1 MNALAKP
8 PVRMTVDEFLDW
20 EPQDGRKWQ
29 LVDGEP
35 QAMAPASPTH
45 AFLQNELGALLRNHL
60 LEQGSPCRA
69 ATEPGIVPRV
79 LASNN
84 LRVPDLAVTCTAGDG
99 DDGRTLSDPV
109 LVIEIL
115 SPSNQPET
123 WYNVWAYTSIPTVQ
137 EILVLHSTSIGA
149 DLLRRD
155 ADGTWP
161 SVPAAVTSGDL
172 VLDSIG
178 FRASLASIYRTTRLR
193 AGG

>member
-45 AFLQNELGALLRNHL
+45 AFLQAELTRMIGNHL
-60 LEQGSPCRA
+60 VERRSPCRA
-69 ATEPGIVPRV
+69 AVEPGIVPRV
-79 LASNN
+79 LASHNV
-84 LRVPDLAVTCTAGDG
+84 RIPDVAVTCIPGDG
-99 DDGRTLSDPV
+99 DDGRILSYPV

-123 WYNVWAYTSIPTVQ
+123 WYNVWAYTSIPAVQ
-137 EILVLHSTSIGA
+137 EILVLHSTGIGA

-161 SVPAAVTSGDL
+161 SVPAAVASGDL

-178 FRASLASIYRTTRLR
+178 FRAPLASIYRITRLR